1 MPPRRKKPTKRRGK
15 RLTSLID
22 VATTAYVANAVTE
35 GAFGTNA
42 WNFFTDG
49 WLGRSASQATDN
61 SYEISLYEL
70 MTGALGMQS
79 SSSANVGL
87 YGVSTAGGRGQ
98 PSAQADYAFTTI
110 RNNLR
115 ANGGRMFGQVVAA
128 PIVAKVSKRLLA
140 KPLINP
146 VNRAMKQLGLS
157 NALGV
162 KL

>member
-1 MPPRRKKPTKRRGK
+1 MAPRRKKPMKRRGK

-22 VATTAYVANAVTE
+22 VATTAYVANSVTE
-35 GAFGTNA
+35 GVFGTNA

-49 WLGRSASQATDN
+49 WLGRSATAATDN
-61 SYEISLYEL
+61 SYELSLYEL
-70 MTGALGMQS
+70 MTGAIGLPS
-79 SSSANVGL
+79 TPSTSTGL
-87 YGVSTAGGRGQ
+87 YGVATAGGRSD
-98 PSAQADYAFTTI
+98 PSSQVEYAMTTI